1 MKVLVVGGAGYIG
14 SHMVRRL
21 KTLKH
26 QAIVLDNLSNGHAD
40 SIGDTKLVVADIN
53 DIPALDALFSIENFD
68 AVIHFASLI
77 QVGESVKEPAKYYL
91 NNVSGSIA
99 LLNCMVRHNVR
110 HLVFSSTAAVY
121 GLPLV
126 SPIPET
132 HPTNPINPYGQSK
145 LFVEKIIDDYS
156 QAYGIKAVVLRYFNA
171 AGAAPDGTLGER
183 HEPETHLIPLVLQAA
198 SGRRQSFTVFG
209 NDYDTQDGTCIRDYV
224 HVEDLIT
231 AHMLALEFM
240 KEKGHGGT
248 FNLGNGSGFSV
259 KEIIE
264 CAKSVISMPIPV
276 EFGPRRDGDPPL
288 LVADASKAKRELQWN
303 PEFSDIESIINH
315 AWAWE
320 MNHYMQPR

>member
-26 QAIVLDNLSNGHAD
+26 QAIVLDNLSNGHVD
-40 SIGDTKLVVADIN
+40 SIGDTKLVVADLN
-53 DIPALDALFSIENFD
+53 DRPALDALFSIENFD

-99 LLNCMVRHNVR
+99 LLNCMVRHNVS

-126 SPIPET
+126 SPIPES

-171 AGAAPDGTLGER
+171 AGAAPDCTMGER
-183 HEPETHLIPLVLQAA
+183 HDPETHLIPLVLQAA

-209 NDYDTQDGTCIRDYV
+209 DDYDTRDGTCIRDYV

-231 AHMLALEFM
+231 AHLLALEFVN
-240 KEKGHGGT
+240 EKGHGGT

-264 CAKSVISMPIPV
+264 CARSVTSMPIPV

-288 LVADASKAKRELQWN
+288 LIADASKAKRELQWN

-320 MNHYMQPR
+320 MNHFIQPR